1 MPQLAEKE
9 RAVVGEQLEAA
20 PDHDFLLNEPNGLV
34 SDFARVKTAYLQWLQ
49 NMHRAVHIFQLSAEQ
64 WTITSGSKV
73 LWIEKEDTSSVCLTN
88 NNKCLHCCAEFSIR

>member
-34 SDFARVKTAYLQWLQ
+34 SDFARVETAYLQWLQ
-49 NMHRAVHIFQLSAEQ
+49 NMHRAVHIFQHLRRTVDYYQ
-64 WTITSGSKV
+64 WKQGTLDRKGRRFV
-73 LWIEKEDTSSVCLTN
+73 RL
-88 NNKCLHCCAEFSIR
+88 LHQQQ